1 MTARSAEGV
10 NGWARKREWKS
21 RKYFESNRP
30 HPNPQSDRRRV
41 SVSAPGDVG
50 AQLPC

>member
-1 MTARSAEGV
+1 MTASGAGGV

-30 HPNPQSDRRRV
+30 HPNLGGHDGKRL
-41 SVSAPGDVG
+41 D
-50 AQLPC
+50 